1 MADGSERSERCAPPP
16 SLSLAARESGRELAR
31 EDDQIFPP
39 LRLAPVS
46 GETGLE
52 NMLRQIDALMQRPR
66 IAALPPPEPA
76 PRPSRPRAPP
86 RRSPPQA
93 TPQRQA
99 ARRLRPEQ
107 APLGAIAALLLA
119 CLLLYPA
126 NAPFFP
132 SFAGAPPGRAAL
144 TVAIPPLPARSLSSP
159 PLLPLPLLPVP
170 LAESPAPAKAL
181 PAVSTASA
189 GDSADLP
196 SAALLLDR
204 GNRLLAEGDIVSA
217 RQFFARA
224 AAFDAAAAAGMGKT
238 YDPGFLRQIGAIGM
252 RPDAERAAA
261 WYREAAASG
270 DAEAASLLA
279 RLGSGGEAP
288 RGN

>member
-1 MADGSERSERCAPPP
+1 MADGSERSEHRAPP
-16 SLSLAARESGRELAR
+16 LSLAARESGRELAR
-31 EDDQIFPP
+31 EDDEIFPP
-39 LRLAPVS
+39 LRLAPLS

-66 IAALPPPEPA
+66 IAALPPPETA

-86 RRSPPQA
+86 RKPPPQA
-93 TPQRQA
+93 IPPRAASRRRRPQMG
-99 ARRLRPEQ
+99 PI
-107 APLGAIAALLLA
+107 GAVAALLLA
-119 CLLLYPA
+119 IVLLYPA

-132 SFAGAPPGRAAL
+132 SFAEAPPRRAAL
-144 TVAIPPLPARSLSSP
+144 TVPIPPLAARPLPSP

-170 LAESPAPAKAL
+170 LAESPAPAEAL
-181 PAVSTASA
+181 PAPAMASA
-189 GDSADLP
+189 GAAADLP

-204 GNRLLAEGDIVSA
+204 GNRLLAQGDIVSA

-238 YDPGFLRQIGAIGM
+238 YDPGFLRQIGAVGM
-252 RPDAERAAA
+252 RPDAGRATA
-261 WYREAAASG
+261 WYRQAAASG
-270 DAEAASLLA
+270 DAEAAALLA
-279 RLGSGGEAP
+279 RLGGSAEAP